1 MRVRHSR
8 WALLAVVAGGWALAL
23 IAGAAPAGAEGG
35 TGAGSQVVVSGRVVV
50 SRGEQVERVVILHGP
65 VRVAGSVRH
74 DVVAFD
80 GDVTVS
86 GTVGGDVTTTNGS
99 VHVTS
104 AGTVGGRIATD
115 RSARIEPGATVGGGV
130 DRIDERW
137 TNPLFV
143 LGARGLV
150 WLAVSF
156 STLALGAVVVF
167 AAPRAV
173 NALTR
178 AGRESIA
185 RSIGWGI
192 CLSFGLP
199 AAGVILA
206 LTLLGI
212 PLAVGLLAALALLYP
227 FGYVVGALVLG
238 GLAVGRSGSPWV
250 ALLIGWGVLRVAA
263 LMPWLA
269 LYTWVA
275 ATIYGLG
282 ATAVV
287 VWRVR
292 DRTTPTGGASPIRST
307 DLSAVAHAGP
317 PGA

>member
-1 MRVRHSR
+1 MRVRRSR
-8 WALLAVVAGGWALAL
+8 STLIAIVVGGWALVL
-23 IAGAAPAGAEGG
+23 IAAAAPAGAEGG
-35 TGAGSQVVVSGRVVV
+35 SGAGSQVVVSGRVVV
-50 SRGEQVERVVILHGP
+50 SEGEQVERVVILHGP
-65 VRVAGSVRH
+65 VRVEGSVRH

-80 GDVTVS
+80 GGVTVS

-104 AGTVGGRIATD
+104 TGTVNGRISTD
-115 RSARIEPGATVGGGV
+115 RSARIEPGATVDGRV

-137 TNPLFV
+137 TNPIFV
-143 LGARGLV
+143 LAARGLV

-156 STLALGAVVVF
+156 STLALGAMVVL

-178 AGRESIA
+178 AGREEIA
-185 RSIGWGI
+185 PSIGWGI

-206 LTLLGI
+206 LTVLGI
-212 PLAVGLLAALALLYP
+212 PLAVGLFAALALLYP

-238 GLAVGRSGSPWV
+238 GVAVGRSGSSWV

-269 LYTWVA
+269 LHTWVA
-275 ATIYGLG
+275 ATVYGLG

-292 DRTTPTGGASPIRST
+292 RRSSPAGGASPIRST
-307 DLSAVAHAGP
+307 DLSGVAPAGP
-317 PGA
+317 QGA